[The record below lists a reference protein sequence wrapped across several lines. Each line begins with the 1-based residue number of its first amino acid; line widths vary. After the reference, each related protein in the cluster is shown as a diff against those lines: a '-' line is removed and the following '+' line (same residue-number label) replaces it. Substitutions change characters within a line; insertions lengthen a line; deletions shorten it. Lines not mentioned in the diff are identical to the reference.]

1 MAQRGTDERGND
13 NEKILLRYGW
23 QWQMDWTP
31 VIIGLIGL
39 VVLAYIFLF
48 PMLVAKAARERGRSG
63 ALWFLLSLL
72 ISPLLTL
79 LLLLVMGDTDAR
91 RRERWMQEEQLRG
104 IMQNRPTSKTSH
116 EDNERLRKLLA
127 QSRRS

>member
-1 MAQRGTDERGND
+1 
-13 NEKILLRYGW
+13 
-23 QWQMDWTP
+23 MDWTP